1 MPATTGAPDY
11 TPVVP
16 GGGSQDGDES
26 QTGAEE
32 DPAADMKDGVLGS
45 PPDEGPEIVSTVLLP
60 GQAGLLPRPPGHQA
74 PALALA
80 GLVVP
85 VEILLIFTQS
95 FRLEIFQ
102 FQRAR
107 ARLVWG

>member
-32 DPAADMKDGVLGS
+32 DPAANVKDGVLAA
-45 PPDEGPEIVSTVLLP
+45 PPDEGPEIVRSVVLPGLLP
-60 GQAGLLPRPPGHQA
+60 GPPGHQA
-74 PALALA
+74 AALTLAAL
-80 GLVVP
+80 
-85 VEILLIFTQS
+85 
-95 FRLEIFQ
+95 
-102 FQRAR
+102 
-107 ARLVWG
+107 